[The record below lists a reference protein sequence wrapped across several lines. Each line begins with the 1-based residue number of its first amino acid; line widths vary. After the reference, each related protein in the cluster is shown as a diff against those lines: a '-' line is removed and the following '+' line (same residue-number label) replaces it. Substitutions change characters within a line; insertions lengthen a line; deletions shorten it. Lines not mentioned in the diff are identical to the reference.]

1 MHPSGDRS
9 LDELLAAA
17 APVTDRDLDR
27 PEVRAA
33 ARALIEELPMP
44 DDPTAPK
51 QAGDRPPLAIR
62 PARDPEAGPADD
74 LVVSL
79 PAGADR
85 PRRRGRVAVA
95 AAVVAVALAVGSA
108 AFLGGG
114 DGGAPAGD
122 VDPAAGPAAAT
133 QQGDQPET
141 ACEWAW
147 WWLDADLRGD
157 QEGRDQ
163 ATAGLA
169 ELLAERQAEIAA
181 ETGDPASAPEA
192 REAEM
197 YLAAMSAGDR
207 LWIEARHSMM
217 CRS

>member
-1 MHPSGDRS
+1 TVPYTTLFRSCTGATRAPRRTWSAAAGTRPPGREGGPVRHPSGDRS

-85 PRRRGRVAVA
+85 PRRR
-95 AAVVAVALAVGSA
+95 
-108 AFLGGG
+108 
-114 DGGAPAGD
+114 
-122 VDPAAGPAAAT
+122 
-133 QQGDQPET
+133 
-141 ACEWAW
+141 
-147 WWLDADLRGD
+147 
-157 QEGRDQ
+157 
-163 ATAGLA
+163 
-169 ELLAERQAEIAA
+169 
-181 ETGDPASAPEA
+181 
-192 REAEM
+192 
-197 YLAAMSAGDR
+197 
-207 LWIEARHSMM
+207 
-217 CRS
+217 